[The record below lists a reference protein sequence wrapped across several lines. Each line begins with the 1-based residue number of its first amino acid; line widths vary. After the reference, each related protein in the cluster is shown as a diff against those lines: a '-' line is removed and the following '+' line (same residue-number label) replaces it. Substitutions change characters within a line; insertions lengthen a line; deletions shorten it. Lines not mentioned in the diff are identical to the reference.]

1 MSNLVAETT
10 RKHLRPAEQ
19 PIVES
24 DDFIERALQHAGIP
38 ALMMSMIHMTGDAS
52 LLDGPIRP
60 NTAILGEIQGF
71 LSQEQQDQVR
81 RQALEVIK
89 QFRDNQCQLPALP
102 DAATICRMMSF
113 MVGEDVPEEYVP
125 MMQEEMNLSGEDSRA
140 VHWDNTVTDSQ
151 TQNFPVVIIGAGVGG
166 VLAGIRLREAG
177 IPFIIVEKNSDVG
190 GTWQENTYPGARVD
204 TPNYFYCY
212 SFEPNHDWS
221 QYYSRQPELQ
231 AYLRRCCDE
240 YGVEGH
246 LQLNTTVSD
255 VVFAED
261 KQVWRVHVC
270 RQDGA
275 TEILEARA
283 VISAVGQLNQ
293 PKIPDFPGR
302 KGFKGPQFHSA
313 RYEHQHDLRGKR
325 VAVIG
330 SGASAFQLV
339 PAIAEQVAQIKVF
352 QRSPVWMFPNAQYH
366 SEVPD
371 EVKWLLKHLPYYARW
386 YRFLLF
392 WPGSDGLLPSLVTD
406 PDWPHKDRSVCE
418 LNDFARQHMT
428 GWIES
433 QLPEESP
440 LREKVVP
447 DYPPFV
453 KRMLQD
459 NGSWLRA
466 LQQDNADLITDAI
479 TQIEEH
485 GIVCGDTLH
494 EVDVIIYA
502 TGFDNHR
509 WLYPINIV
517 GRGGKVL
524 ADEWGD
530 DPQANLGIT
539 VPGYPNL
546 FCIYGPATNLAHA
559 GSLVFNSECQV
570 RYILGCIGAIL
581 ENNCQLMECTEE
593 ANTDYNER
601 LQDWVKQLVWASDS
615 TNNWYKNSK
624 GKVTANLPW
633 RLVDY
638 WKWTRKPDLSQYRL
652 Y

>member
-1 MSNLVAETT
+1 
-10 RKHLRPAEQ
+10 
-19 PIVES
+19 
-24 DDFIERALQHAGIP
+24 
-38 ALMMSMIHMTGDAS
+38 
-52 LLDGPIRP
+52 
-60 NTAILGEIQGF
+60 
-71 LSQEQQDQVR
+71 
-81 RQALEVIK
+81 
-89 QFRDNQCQLPALP
+89 
-102 DAATICRMMSF
+102 
-113 MVGEDVPEEYVP
+113 
-125 MMQEEMNLSGEDSRA
+125 
-140 VHWDNTVTDSQ
+140 
-151 TQNFPVVIIGAGVGG
+151 
-166 VLAGIRLREAG
+166 
-177 IPFIIVEKNSDVG
+177 
-190 GTWQENTYPGARVD
+190 
-204 TPNYFYCY
+204 
-212 SFEPNHDWS
+212 
-221 QYYSRQPELQ
+221 
-231 AYLRRCCDE
+231 
-240 YGVEGH
+240 
-246 LQLNTTVSD
+246 VSD

-261 KQVWRVHVC
+261 EQVWRVHVR

-302 KGFKGPQFHSA
+302 KSFKGPQFHSA
-313 RYEHQHDLRGKR
+313 RYEHQHELRGKR

-366 SEVPD
+366 SVVPD

-406 PDWPHKDRSVCE
+406 PDWPHQGRSVCE

-428 GWIES
+428 DWIES
-433 QLPEESP
+433 QLPENSA
-440 LREKVVP
+440 LRPKVVP

-479 TQIEEH
+479 TRIEEH

-524 ADEWGD
+524 ANEWGD

>member
-1 MSNLVAETT
+1 MSNDVAETT

-24 DDFIERALQHAGIP
+24 DEFIERALQHAGIP
-38 ALMMSMIHMTGDAS
+38 ALMMSMIHMSGDTA
-52 LLDGPIRP
+52 LLDGPIYP

-71 LSQEQQDQVR
+71 LPQKQQDQVR

-102 DAATICRMMSF
+102 DPATICRMMSF
-113 MVGEDVPEEYVP
+113 MVGEDVPEDYVP

-140 VHWDNTVTDSQ
+140 LHWDGSVTDSQ
-151 TQNFPVVIIGAGVGG
+151 KQHFPVVIIGAGVGG

-177 IPFIIVEKNSDVG
+177 IPFVIVEKNSDVG
-190 GTWQENTYPGARVD
+190 GTWHENTYPGARVD

-221 QYYSRQPELQ
+221 QYYSQQPELQ
-231 AYLRRCCDE
+231 TYLRRCCDE
-240 YGVEGH
+240 YGVDGH
-246 LQLNTTVSD
+246 LQLNTTVTD
-255 VVFAED
+255 VVFAEEEE
-261 KQVWRVHVC
+261 VWRVYLC
-270 RQDGA
+270 RKDGS
-275 TEILEARA
+275 TEVLEARA

-302 KGFKGPQFHSA
+302 KIFKGPQFHSA

-352 QRSPVWMFPNAQYH
+352 QRSPVWMFPNPQYH
-366 SEVPD
+366 SAVPE
-371 EVKWLLKHLPYYARW
+371 EVKWLLKHIPYYARW

-406 PDWPHKDRSVCE
+406 PDWPHQDRSVCE

-428 GWIES
+428 AWIES
-433 QLPEESP
+433 QLPEKSP

-479 TQIEEH
+479 TRIEEQ

-517 GRGGKVL
+517 GREGKVL
-524 ADEWGD
+524 ANEWGD

-581 ENNCQLMECTEE
+581 ENDCQLMECTEE
-593 ANTDYNER
+593 ANAEYNER
-601 LQDWVKQLVWASDS
+601 LQEWVKQLVWANGS

-638 WKWTRKPDLSQYRL
+638 WQWTREPDLSQYNL
-652 Y
+652 S